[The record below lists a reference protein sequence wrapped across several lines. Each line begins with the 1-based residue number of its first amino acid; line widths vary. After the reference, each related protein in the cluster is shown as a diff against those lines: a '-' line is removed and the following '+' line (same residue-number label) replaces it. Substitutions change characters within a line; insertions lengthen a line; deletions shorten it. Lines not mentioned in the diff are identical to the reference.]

1 MLDFIVFTPWN
12 FQKRRLWAEWK
23 LKKRVNPEAQKSQ
36 QMLPSSLPCNLGSD
50 TIIISWVGGWFFF
63 YPNFKTELKWPI
75 PRWELSKMCHAIS
88 NYRFYPFHFSSWVK
102 SQLWSLIR
110 SRASYLASKKS
121 KMGLHWTCKMFW
133 MEGCCCPST
142 FFSSRSTLFF
152 AVVFLIQIIYVVVKQ
167 QVKDCVSNEK
177 SSANC

>member
-12 FQKRRLWAEWK
+12 FQKRRLWAESENWRK
-23 LKKRVNPEAQKSQ
+23 EWIQRHKKANKCCLLLCPVILALIP
-36 QMLPSSLPCNLGSD
+36 LLYHGLGVD
-50 TIIISWVGGWFFF
+50 FF

-102 SQLWSLIR
+102 SQLWSLILI
-110 SRASYLASKKS
+110 ASYLASKKS